1 VKREPLIL
9 AFSQLGI
16 VLRNVGENKPWKN
29 FEIGITEHEYD
40 RLIST
45 ISRLKHHNGWFTEAM
60 VRKAMLNIGRSL
72 DSDLLASW
80 CSKYTFSSQPKTVAV
95 IMAGNIPLVGFHDF
109 LCVLLSGNKVLAKMS
124 SEDDKILPILV
135 EFLVCFYPEVSQY
148 ISFSN
153 RNMKGFDAVIATGSN
168 ASFLHFEQYF
178 SKYPHIFRKNRT
190 SIAVLN
196 GLESA
201 FELKSLGN
209 DIFDYFGRGCRSVS
223 HLLLPKSYDLNNI
236 FEHIVHQGEV
246 INNKKYGN
254 NYDYNKAVHLMNQ
267 EKLLDNNF
275 VLFKETEELHSPLG
289 MIYYHFYNELND
301 VHLYTEQ
308 HKDSIQCIIGLNGL
322 PFGSAHCPA
331 LDDYA
336 DQVDTMK
343 WLNKLS

>member
-1 VKREPLIL
+1 MKRESLIK

-16 VLRNVGENKPWKN
+16 VLRNIGENNPWNN
-29 FEIGITEHEYD
+29 FDTGVTEQEYD
-40 RLIST
+40 KLNSIT
-45 ISRLKHHNGWFTEAM
+45 GTLKHHNGWFTEPM
-60 VRKAMLNIGRSL
+60 VRKAMLNLGSAL
-72 DSDLLASW
+72 EKDHLASW
-80 CSKYTFSSQPKTVAV
+80 CSKYTFTNQPKTIAV

-124 SEDDKILPILV
+124 SEDDKLLPALV
-135 EFLVCFYPEVSQY
+135 DFLVCFYPKIREF
-148 ISFSN
+148 ISFSS

-190 SIAVLN
+190 SIAVLS
-196 GLESA
+196 GRETDE
-201 FELKSLGN
+201 ELKSLSS
-209 DIFDYFGRGCRSVS
+209 DIFDFFGRGCRSVS
-223 HLLLPKSYDLNNI
+223 HLILPKSYDINKV

-275 VLFKETEELHSPLG
+275 VLLKETRDLHSPLG
-289 MIYYHFYNELND
+289 MIYYHFYKDLNE
-301 VHLYTEQ
+301 VHDYLEQ
-308 HKDSIQCIIGLNGL
+308 HKDAIQCSIGLNGL
-322 PFGSAHCPA
+322 PFGTAQCPA

-343 WLNKLS
+343 WLSKLS